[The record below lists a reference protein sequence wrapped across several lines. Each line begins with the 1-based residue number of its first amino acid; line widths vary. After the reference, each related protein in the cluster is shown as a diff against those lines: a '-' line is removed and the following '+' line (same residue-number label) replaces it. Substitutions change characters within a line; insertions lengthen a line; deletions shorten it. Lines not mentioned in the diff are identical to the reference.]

1 MDRRPWY
8 VTLAKD
14 YGRRPAS
21 KVGGMVTIASLE
33 GRRRVD
39 LRPVADPLAVSM
51 TPVKG
56 WVVPA
61 LAARLVRR
69 GPDDAAC
76 DMRAGDGWVLPYAN
90 AVAAGL
96 LAPDKAAA

>member
-14 YGRRPAS
+14 YGKRPAS
-21 KVGGMVTIASLE
+21 KVGGLVTVTSLE
-33 GRRRVD
+33 GRRRVSV
-39 LRPVADPLAVSM
+39 RPAFDPLAVSM
-51 TPVKG
+51 VPVKG
-56 WVVPA
+56 GVVPA
-61 LAARLVRR
+61 GRLVRR
-69 GPDDAAC
+69 GPDDEAL

-96 LAPDKAAA
+96 LAPDKAVA